1 MTELPGG
8 PSAGLTRAQL
18 LLQANRAEQALEE
31 LGRLPTDEAISP
43 IAFELRAVALL
54 RLERWAEAA
63 DAARRGLA
71 GGPDPDLLGH
81 LGAALAQL
89 GEYPQAERAL
99 LDGLAIAPQDTRLLC
114 YYASLCLK
122 VHQTDKAAKLLE
134 RAAAN
139 APHASLVY
147 AVRIQ
152 LAFARGDDKLAK
164 QISEEYLAEYPEAAH
179 AHALHGQSAGN
190 RGQMSEAYI
199 SLRQAAAND
208 PTDQDYA
215 KAAITARMYA
225 HPLLLPLRPIYR
237 LGPVR
242 VWLTVVATIL
252 VLQGIGAS
260 GLAGILGLTWFAYC
274 VYSWVVPPIV
284 RRVYQRRF
292 R

>member
-1 MTELPGG
+1 MTELTGG
-8 PSAGLTRAQL
+8 PSAGLARAHL

-54 RLERWAEAA
+54 RLERYAQAA

-81 LGAALAQL
+81 LGAALGEL
-89 GEYPQAERAL
+89 GDYPEAERAL
-99 LDGLAIAPQDTRLLC
+99 LDGLAIAPQDPRLLC

-122 VHQTDKAAKLLE
+122 VNQTDKAAKLLE
-134 RAAAN
+134 RAAAI

-152 LAFARGDDKLAK
+152 LAFARGDDKLA
-164 QISEEYLAEYPEAAH
+164 QRISEEYLAEYPEEAH
-179 AHALHGQSAGN
+179 AHALHGQSARN
-190 RGQMSEAYI
+190 RGQVNEAYV

-208 PTDQDYA
+208 PADQDYA
-215 KAAITARMYA
+215 KAAITAKAYV
-225 HPLLLPLRPIYR
+225 HPLLVPLRPLYR
-237 LGPVR
+237 IGPVKL
-242 VWLTVVATIL
+242 WLAVVVTIF
-252 VLQGIGAS
+252 VLRRPAPA
-260 GLAGILGLTWFAYC
+260 LAGILGLTWFAYC

-284 RRVYQRRF
+284 TKLARRRF

>member
-1 MTELPGG
+1 M
-8 PSAGLTRAQL
+8 AGLTRAHL
-18 LLQANRAEQALEE
+18 LLQANRPEQALDE
-31 LGRLPTDEAISP
+31 LGRLPTDETISP

-81 LGAALAQL
+81 LGAALTQL
-89 GEYPQAERAL
+89 GEYPLAERAL
-99 LDGLAIAPQDTRLLC
+99 LDGLAIAPQDPRLLC

-122 VHQTDKAAKLLE
+122 VNQTDKAAKLLD
-134 RAAAN
+134 RAAAI
-139 APHASLVY
+139 APHESLVY

-164 QISEEYLAEYPEAAH
+164 RISEEYVAEYPEAAH
-179 AHALHGQSAGN
+179 AHALYGQSAHN
-190 RGQMSEAYI
+190 RGQIAEAYL
-199 SLRQAAAND
+199 SLRRASAND

-215 KAAITARMYA
+215 KAAITARAYV
-225 HPLLLPLRPIYR
+225 HPLLLPLRPLYR
-237 LGPVR
+237 LGPVK

-252 VLQGIGAS
+252 VLRGIGAP
-260 GLAGILGLTWFAYC
+260 GLAGLLGLTWFAYC
-274 VYSWVVPPIV
+274 VYSWIVPPIV
-284 RRVYQRRF
+284 RRLYQRRF